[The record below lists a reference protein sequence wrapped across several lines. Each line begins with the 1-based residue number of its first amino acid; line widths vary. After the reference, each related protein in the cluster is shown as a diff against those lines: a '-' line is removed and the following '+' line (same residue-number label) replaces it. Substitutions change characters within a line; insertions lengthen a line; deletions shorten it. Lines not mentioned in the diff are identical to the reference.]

1 MAGLTVLEMVIVHQ
15 PLQQLFLSPFEADA
29 GLLTHLKGSYYDLR
43 EGTFHEGSVN
53 L

>member
-15 PLQQLFLSPFEADA
+15 QFQQLFLSPFEADTA
-29 GLLTHLKGSYYDLR
+29 LVTHLKASLYDLR
-43 EGTFHEGSVN
+43 EGTSYEGSVN